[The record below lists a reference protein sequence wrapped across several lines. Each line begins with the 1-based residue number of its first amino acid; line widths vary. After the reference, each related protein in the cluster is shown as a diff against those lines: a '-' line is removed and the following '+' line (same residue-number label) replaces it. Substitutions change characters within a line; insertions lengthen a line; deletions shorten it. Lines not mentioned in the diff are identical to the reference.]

1 MIYTVIVW
9 CFSKSTQKGILKK
22 ILSMRIIVG
31 IDNRRCLSHDLV
43 LFKMAN
49 LPKERFDAAVKV
61 IHSLPKDGEY

>member
-1 MIYTVIVW
+1 MVFKIHT
-9 CFSKSTQKGILKK
+9 KGI
-22 ILSMRIIVG
+22 IEDSITNFMRIIVG
-31 IDNRRCLSHDLV
+31 IDNQRCLSHDLV

>member
-1 MIYTVIVW
+1 
-9 CFSKSTQKGILKK
+9 
-22 ILSMRIIVG
+22 MRIIVG

-49 LPKERFDAAVKV
+49 LPKERFDAAVEV

>member
-9 CFSKSTQKGILKK
+9 CFSKSTQKVYY
-22 ILSMRIIVG
+22 MRIIVG

>member
-9 CFSKSTQKGILKK
+9 CFSKSTQKVLKK